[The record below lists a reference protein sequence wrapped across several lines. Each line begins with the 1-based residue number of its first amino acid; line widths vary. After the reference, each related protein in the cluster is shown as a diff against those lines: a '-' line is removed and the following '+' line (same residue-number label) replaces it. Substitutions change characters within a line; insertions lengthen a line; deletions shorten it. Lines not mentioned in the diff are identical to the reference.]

1 MTEEERL
8 RGGMA
13 GILGIEFRELS
24 RDRVIATMPVDTR
37 TRQPF
42 GILHGGASAALA
54 ETAASIAAWL
64 NIDKETQAA
73 VGVELNAN
81 HLRSKTDGTVTA
93 TATPLHRGRRIHVW
107 DIRIEDEDSRL
118 VCASR
123 CTLAIVDQRVSS
135 PGK

>member
-1 MTEEERL
+1 
-8 RGGMA
+8 MA

-107 DIRIEDEDSRL
+107 DIRIEDEDGRL

>member
-1 MTEEERL
+1 
-8 RGGMA
+8 MA

-37 TRQPF
+37 TRQPV

-64 NIDKETQAA
+64 NIDQETQAD

-93 TATPLHRGRRIHVW
+93 TATPLHRGRRLHVW
-107 DIRIEDEDSRL
+107 DIRIEDEDGRL

>member
-1 MTEEERL
+1 
-8 RGGMA
+8 MA
-13 GILGIEFRELS
+13 GLLGIEFRELS
-24 RDRVIATMPVDTR
+24 PERVIATMPVDSR
-37 TRQPF
+37 TKQPF

-64 NIDKETQAA
+64 NIDKEKQAA

-81 HLRSKTDGTVTA
+81 HLRSMSDGTVTA

-107 DIRIEDEDSRL
+107 DIRIEDEEGRL

-123 CTLAIVDQRVSS
+123 CTLAIVDQRVNS